1 MKGFVGSF
9 LSISDEKAEL
19 TVVKTNGERRVI
31 PYPIDKAREMVAE
44 LRAKGFTGEF
54 PRSKRPKV
62 NVREL
67 VASL

>member
-1 MKGFVGSF
+1 MNGYVGSF
-9 LSISDEKAEL
+9 LKISADKAEL

-31 PYPIDKAREMVAE
+31 PYPIDKARAMVAE
-44 LRAKGFTGEF
+44 LRAKGLTGEF